1 MKRIM
6 IIALISLAMIGLFAA
21 NQMLLLAKSV
31 PMAHEAMGTANQLY
45 KMGQFTQAAQA
56 YQQLAD
62 QGVVDSALFYN
73 LGNAYFKQGD
83 YGRAIANYRRA
94 QELAPRDSDIKANL
108 EIARAQAVDDF
119 ETSQDNSLPSVLSRL
134 VRGWVSLNELAM
146 AALGTWILLVLLVI
160 LVSSARPGSA
170 WQKSLQYALVTTSI
184 VLAVGVLALGSY
196 LYSDHTDTAGV
207 IIVSEV
213 DVNSGP
219 GTQYV
224 TEFTLHDG
232 AEVEMV
238 ESRGSWIR
246 LALPGGEMGGWVPAE
261 AVEPVTG

>member
-1 MKRIM
+1 M
-6 IIALISLAMIGLFAA
+6 IALVSLAMIGLFAA
-21 NQMLLLAKSV
+21 NQALLLAKSV

-45 KMGQFTQAAQA
+45 EMGRFTQAAQA

-73 LGNAYFKQGD
+73 LGNAYFKQGN
-83 YGRAIANYRRA
+83 YGRAIVNYRRA
-94 QELAPRDSDIKANL
+94 QELAPRDADIKANL
-108 EIARAQAVDDF
+108 EMARAQAVDDF
-119 ETSQDNSLPSVLSRL
+119 EVMQESDLPSVIGQS
-134 VRGWVSLNELAM
+134 VKGWLSLNELAM
-146 AALGTWILLVLLVI
+146 AALGAWILFVLLVI
-160 LVSSARPGSA
+160 LVSSARPGST
-170 WQKSLQYALVTTSI
+170 WQKSLQYALVTMT
-184 VLAVGVLALGSY
+184 VVMAVGVLALGSY
-196 LYSDHTDTAGV
+196 LYIDHTDTAGV

-232 AEVEMV
+232 AEVEVV

-246 LALPGGEMGGWVPAE
+246 LVLPSGEMGGWVPAE
-261 AVEPVTG
+261 AVEPVAG